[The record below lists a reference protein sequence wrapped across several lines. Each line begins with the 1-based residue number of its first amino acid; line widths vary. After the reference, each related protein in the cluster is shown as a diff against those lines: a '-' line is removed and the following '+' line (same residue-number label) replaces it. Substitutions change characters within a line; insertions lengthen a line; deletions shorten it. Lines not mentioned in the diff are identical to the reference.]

1 MRRFIISFIS
11 IIILYA
17 LQCTLFASALSVA
30 GITPNLILMFT
41 CIVGYMRGRAS
52 GIFTGF
58 FSGLLVDIMAGKIIG
73 FTALLYML
81 AGFLNGIFHKEYVK
95 EQLIFPE
102 IEYDKIDKVRGM
114 DIIFVTTANT
124 DEEARELLTLFNMP
138 FAK

>member
-41 CIVGYMRGRAS
+41 CIVGYMRGRSS

-95 EQLIFPE
+95 EQLIFR
-102 IEYDKIDKVRGM
+102 YSW
-114 DIIFVTTANT
+114 FYHVTFYT
-124 DEEARELLTLFNMP
+124 E
-138 FAK
+138 

>member
-95 EQLIFPE
+95 EQLIFPL
-102 IEYDKIDKVRGM
+102 ILV
-114 DIIFVTTANT
+114 
-124 DEEARELLTLFNMP
+124 LS
-138 FAK
+138 

>member
-17 LQCTLFASALSVA
+17 LQCTLFASTLSVA

-81 AGFLNGIFHKEYVK
+81 AGFLMVFSIRNMLK
-95 EQLIFPE
+95 
-102 IEYDKIDKVRGM
+102 
-114 DIIFVTTANT
+114 NS
-124 DEEARELLTLFNMP
+124 LF
-138 FAK
+138 FR

>member
-81 AGFLNGIFHKEYVK
+81 AGFLMVFSIRNMLRNSLFFRYSWFYH
-95 EQLIFPE
+95 
-102 IEYDKIDKVRGM
+102 
-114 DIIFVTTANT
+114 VTFYT
-124 DEEARELLTLFNMP
+124 E
-138 FAK
+138 